1 MGYIVGL
8 SVAVL
13 ASQGDAVEILI
24 ITKEGTRKEVI
35 PLKKD

>member
-1 MGYIVGL
+1 MMSLVG
-8 SVAVL
+8 SNVAVL
-13 ASQGDAVEILI
+13 VSQGDAVEILI

>member
-1 MGYIVGL
+1 MMSLG
-8 SVAVL
+8 SNVAVL
-13 ASQGDAVEILI
+13 VSQGDAVEILI